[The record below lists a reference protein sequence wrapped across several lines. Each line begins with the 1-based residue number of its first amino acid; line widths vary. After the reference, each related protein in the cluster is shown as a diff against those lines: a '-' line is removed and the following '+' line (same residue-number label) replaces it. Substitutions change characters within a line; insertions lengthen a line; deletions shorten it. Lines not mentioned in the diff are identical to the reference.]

1 MRKTEA
7 LLLSLGILTIPLTA
21 EASQVQTFS
30 AREAMTGLAPV
41 INVCPGVGFNLSFLE
56 VKGGITRA
64 WLDDPTQIHVSFD
77 TGDIGKSPAKII
89 HLKRIN
95 KLKFAALPQGK
106 HGTLLSVVTT
116 ARQLYRF
123 RVAYGCPSRIDTGIV
138 QGAIAARPRI
148 APRTPR
154 DPVIPKP
161 AAKVTKSKAKPKSRR
176 NNNSSP
182 ERISFAN
189 QLVIEGDIN
198 NLYGL
203 KSSEN
208 SDTESLDQEVSEV
221 PPSPKEPRYEPEQV
235 DELQN
240 ARPITTAAP
249 VAKRPKPLVQ
259 SKVVKSISEEAKPSP
274 SKVAWHLTRGLHK
287 ARVKGEINYG
297 TRTYRQWQSV
307 IARIRRGQDLESAIK
322 RVGAQAKV
330 GAVLLNY
337 GGLK

>member
-161 AAKVTKSKAKPKSRR
+161 AAKVTKSKAKPKSRKSG
-176 NNNSSP
+176 NSSL

-208 SDTESLDQEVSEV
+208 SDTEGLDQEVSEV
-221 PPSPKEPRYEPEQV
+221 PPAPQEPRYEPEQV
-235 DELQN
+235 EDLKK
-240 ARPITTAAP
+240 AGPITTAAP
-249 VAKRPKPLVQ
+249 EAKQLKPVVQ
-259 SKVVKSISEEAKPSP
+259 PKVVKATPKETKPSP

-337 GGLK
+337 GGLQ

>member
-64 WLDDPTQIHVSFD
+64 WLDDPTQVHVSFD

-123 RVAYGCPSRIDTGIV
+123 RVAYGCPSQIDTGIV
-138 QGAIAARPRI
+138 QGSIAARPRI
-148 APRTPR
+148 APRTPK
-154 DPVIPKP
+154 DPVISKP
-161 AAKVTKSKAKPKSRR
+161 AAKVTKSKAKPKSRKTG
-176 NNNSSP
+176 NSGQ

-203 KSSEN
+203 PSE
-208 SDTESLDQEVSEV
+208 EEVSEV
-221 PPSPKEPRYEPEQV
+221 PPAPQEHHYEPEQV
-235 DELQN
+235 GELQN
-240 ARPITTAAP
+240 ARPITTAP
-249 VAKRPKPLVQ
+249 PEAKRPKPVVQ
-259 SKVVKSISEEAKPSP
+259 PKVVKSISEETQPSP
-274 SKVAWHLTRGLHK
+274 SKVAWHLTRGLHV
-287 ARVKGEINYG
+287 ARSRGEINYG
-297 TRTYRQWQSV
+297 TRAYRKWQSV